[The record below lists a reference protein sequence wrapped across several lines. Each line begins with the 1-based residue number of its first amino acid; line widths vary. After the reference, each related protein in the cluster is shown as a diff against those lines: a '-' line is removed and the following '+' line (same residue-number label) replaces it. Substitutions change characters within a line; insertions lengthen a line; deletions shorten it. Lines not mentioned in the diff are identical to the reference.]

1 VASLEGTSSGDW
13 GRGTV
18 SCLTRVK
25 SVRILAIINNDAFG
39 GVAGCSDLTDRSRGA
54 GDVSGGVAGVGPHL
68 VW

>member
-1 VASLEGTSSGDW
+1 MASRVGTSSGDW

-25 SVRILAIINNDAFG
+25 SVSILAIINNDAFG
-39 GVAGCSDLTDRSRGA
+39 GVDGCSDRTDRSRGA
-54 GDVSGGVAGVGPHL
+54 GELSEGVAGAHL